1 MSAAQRM
8 QAAHEA
14 AQKAAQQQ
22 QEQQEQHHEPLLEDP
37 FPVAALAP
45 PVAANGPPKHTNGT
59 AAKRNVDVSDESAFP
74 SLGAPLAGS
83 APKSLWGAGGGAAL
97 RAKQAPVPSAASQ
110 TSRASTPAP
119 PGGDAASTTL
129 SLPVA
134 SIHISAPSDQ
144 RRGPRGFSNERRDDP
159 KTLGEVLKEVMR
171 RHDGVTIEASSSK
184 VTATFIVKARGARA
198 DERAECAKAELTA
211 WLEKKVEDKVL
222 VPKDLRAVIIGAK
235 GASSSLSLLSSLSSP
250 PFHKLTPIL
259 PLAGRT
265 LKSITDSTG
274 CSIQIPRD
282 DELDAESTP
291 ADDPDSGPQ
300 IPITLSGASTAVA
313 AAKQQIL
320 AIVRERTSKTS
331 VRVPDVP
338 AELWAL
344 LGARVAAILER
355 AGAAEGADDEVRIDV
370 PRRSAGKRGVDV
382 VKEGGEDALLSS
394 SSAAASQA
402 DKAVTVSGDKDAVKR
417 VIELIEHEVADLR
430 ATARTVSFQLPK
442 RQHRFLV
449 APSVADKILAETG
462 CAVEVPSADSASED
476 VVVRGP
482 GRDTIKAMQLVMDV
496 AGAAPVEQLDL
507 LTAHRGA
514 HDPRAYAAHLAR
526 YLIVK
531 QRLRPV
537 ALSSGTQIF
546 LPRADQIPDA
556 PNAWLEIVGDADGS
570 GPDGVAQARSA
581 VIAEVR
587 RLPPSAFDVVEV
599 DPLVHRHLIGKKGAR
614 VKHLEKE
621 HAVDV
626 VFPPAD
632 ADRNDVLLAFV
643 GENPAGPEARAALDA
658 VQGAV
663 AALAA
668 EYADLTTETIQV
680 PNALHGAVIGQ
691 GGTTLNAV
699 IGEDKLVLVQF
710 APATGG
716 EDDVVVRGPKDEVKR
731 VKDELLR
738 IAEEAKNE
746 EIVNSHVRLF
756 LSLSLFL
763 SCFSLGQQL
772 MPLMRSQVIEFEIPT
787 EHVRHIVGKSGA
799 GVNKLREDLGVRVDF
814 GGEQGGAAAKK
825 GPTSKVTVKG
835 RKENAEEAQRRIQS
849 LATRMADEVTVTI
862 PLAAS
867 VERGSLIGKQG
878 AFLKRLEDRYDVR
891 INFPRG
897 AAKGDDA
904 SPQEISIRGP
914 TKGAK
919 AAQGELVALIEYEK
933 EHGNVAS
940 FSVAVKALPRIL
952 GRGGSQVNQIKDD
965 TGVASLDVDQES
977 SDSTTAT
984 ITLRG
989 TKSSIKKAREAVEK
1003 IAQEVQDELRLEMD
1017 IPREFHTTLI
1027 GSGGSSI
1034 RDLIARCGGPTD
1046 ARASG
1051 NTVRFPRQ
1059 GDGKDKVTITAPS
1072 SVAEKIRAALE
1083 HEVELLQSRVVWG
1096 VVVPHQAHAA
1106 VIGKGAQALQDL
1118 QRKHGVKVVMPGWND
1133 YTSAGEPEN
1142 QADVADADA
1151 RDLVKVVGPK
1161 DAALAAATDL
1171 QAVKPRGGAGGS
1183 GSGAST
1189 PGGAAHSVEVA
1200 VPKKLHAQ
1208 VAQGGRFFR
1217 SLPSGT
1223 RVSHRGIKPPSS
1235 ALKSKKPPAPSSSSA
1250 QASSN
1255 GAARIDDDGADASNG
1270 AAEAEA
1276 LEFQLVSLHSDDN
1289 GDAAA
1294 DADDDTIPWVVES
1307 RTQEDAE
1314 SVADEIRRNLAKA
1327 QDASH
1332 VGFVT
1337 VPRGLMP
1344 RIVGR
1349 GGAGLD
1355 RLRAAGVDVEVVGKR
1370 DANQLTL
1377 TGSPV
1382 NIDSAYAIIQELN
1395 APRPPRRDRRDY
1407 DDDY

>member
-14 AQKAAQQQ
+14 AQKLAQQQ
-22 QEQQEQHHEPLLEDP
+22 QQEPEHHEPLLEDP

-45 PVAANGPPKHTNGT
+45 PVAVNGPPKQGANGT
-59 AAKRNVDVSDESAFP
+59 TAATKRNVDVSDESAFP

-97 RAKQAPVPSAASQ
+97 RAKQAPATTTTTTSAPSQS
-110 TSRASTPAP
+110 SRASTPAP
-119 PGGDAASTTL
+119 ASGGDAASTTL

-144 RRGPRGFSNERRDDP
+144 RRGPRGFSNERREDP

-171 RHDGVTIEASSSK
+171 RHDGVSIDASSSK
-184 VTATFIVKARGARA
+184 VTATFIIKARGARA
-198 DERAECAKAELTA
+198 DERAERAKAELTA

-235 GASSSLSLLSSLSSP
+235 G
-250 PFHKLTPIL
+250 
-259 PLAGRT
+259 RT

-282 DELDAESTP
+282 DELDADSTP

-313 AAKQQIL
+313 AARQQIL

-344 LGARVAAILER
+344 LGARVGSILER
-355 AGAAEGADDEVRIDV
+355 AGAGEGADEEVRIEV
-370 PRRSAGKRGVDV
+370 PRRSSGKRGVDV

-394 SSAAASQA
+394 SSGSAAQQQA

-417 VIELIEHEVADLR
+417 VIELLENEVADLR
-430 ATARTVSFQLPK
+430 ATARVVSFQLPK
-442 RQHRFLV
+442 RQHRFL
-449 APSVADKILAETG
+449 AASSVADKILAETG

-476 VVVRGP
+476 VIVRGP
-482 GRDTIKAMQLVMDV
+482 GRGTAQAMQLVLDV
-496 AGAAPVEQLDL
+496 ADAAQVEQLDL

-531 QRLRPV
+531 ARLRPV

-546 LPRADQIPDA
+546 LPRVDHIPDA

-570 GPDGVAQARSA
+570 GLEGVAQARGA

-599 DPLVHRHLIGKKGAR
+599 DPLVHRHLVGKKGAR
-614 VKHLEKE
+614 VKQLEKE
-621 HAVDV
+621 HSVDV

-643 GENPAGPEARAALDA
+643 GDNPAGPEARTALDA
-658 VQGAV
+658 VKGAI
-663 AALAA
+663 ASLAA

-680 PNALHGAVIGQ
+680 PHAFHAAVIGQ

-699 IGEDKLVLVQF
+699 IGEDKLVHVQF

-716 EDDVVVRGPKDEVKR
+716 EDDVVVRGPKDEVAR
-731 VKDELLR
+731 VKGELLR

-746 EIVNSHVRLF
+746 EIVNSH
-756 LSLSLFL
+756 
-763 SCFSLGQQL
+763 
-772 MPLMRSQVIEFEIPT
+772 VIEFEIPT

-814 GGEQGGAAAKK
+814 GGEQGAGAAAKK

-897 AAKGDDA
+897 NAKGDDA

-940 FSVAVKALPRIL
+940 FTVAVKALPRIL

-1003 IAQEVQDELRLEMD
+1003 IAQEVQDELRLELD

-1072 SVAEKIRAALE
+1072 SVANKIRAALE

-1133 YTSAGEPEN
+1133 YVSAGEPEN

-1235 ALKSKKPPAPSSSSA
+1235 ALKSKKPPAPSSSSPSA
-1250 QASSN
+1250 RASSN
-1255 GAARIDDDGADASNG
+1255 GAARIDDDGADAPNG
-1270 AAEAEA
+1270 ASEAEA
-1276 LEFQLVSLHSDDN
+1276 LEFQLVSLHGDDH

-1294 DADDDTIPWVVES
+1294 DADDKTIPWVVES

-1355 RLRAAGVDVEVVGKR
+1355 RLRATGVDVEVVGKR

-1407 DDDY
+1407 DDDDY

>member
-22 QEQQEQHHEPLLEDP
+22 QQQEQEQHHEPLLEDP

-45 PVAANGPPKHTNGT
+45 PIAANGPPKQANGT
-59 AAKRNVDVSDESAFP
+59 AATKRNVDVSDESAFP

-97 RAKQAPVPSAASQ
+97 RAKQAPVASAASQ
-110 TSRASTPAP
+110 SSRASTPAP
-119 PGGDAASTTL
+119 GTTAAGDAASTTL

-134 SIHISAPSDQ
+134 SIHISAPSDH

-171 RHDGVTIEASSSK
+171 RHDGVTIDASSSK
-184 VTATFIVKARGARA
+184 VTATFIIKARSVRA
-198 DERAECAKAELTA
+198 DERAERAKAELTA

-235 GASSSLSLLSSLSSP
+235 G
-250 PFHKLTPIL
+250 
-259 PLAGRT
+259 RT
-265 LKSITDSTG
+265 LKSITESTG

-282 DELDAESTP
+282 DELDAAAESTP

-300 IPITLSGASTAVA
+300 IPITLSGAATAGA

-355 AGAAEGADDEVRIDV
+355 AGAGEGADDEVRVDV
-370 PRRSAGKRGVDV
+370 PRRASGQRGVDV
-382 VKEGGEDALLSS
+382 VKEGGEDALLASS
-394 SSAAASQA
+394 SSGTQA

-417 VIELIEHEVADLR
+417 VIEQIQHEVADLR
-430 ATARTVSFQLPK
+430 TTARTVMFQLPK

-462 CAVEVPSADSASED
+462 CAVEVPSADSPSED

-482 GRDTIKAMQLVMDV
+482 GRDTVKAMQLVMDV

-570 GPDGVAQARSA
+570 GLDGVAQARSA

-599 DPLVHRHLIGKKGAR
+599 DALVHRHLVGKKGAR

-632 ADRNDVLLAFV
+632 ALDRNDVLLAFV
-643 GENPAGPEARAALDA
+643 GDNPAGPEARTALDA
-658 VQGAV
+658 AKGAI
-663 AALAA
+663 ASLAA

-680 PNALHGAVIGQ
+680 PSALHAAVIGQ

-699 IGEDKLVLVQF
+699 IGEDRLVHVHF
-710 APATGG
+710 APAGG
-716 EDDVVVRGPKDEVKR
+716 NEDDVVVRGPKDEVKR
-731 VKDELLR
+731 VTGELLR

-746 EIVNSHVRLF
+746 EIVNSHV
-756 LSLSLFL
+756 
-763 SCFSLGQQL
+763 
-772 MPLMRSQVIEFEIPT
+772 IEFEIPT
-787 EHVRHIVGKSGA
+787 QHVRHIVGKSGA

-867 VERGSLIGKQG
+867 IERGSLIGKQG

-897 AAKGDDA
+897 NPKDGDA

-1072 SVAEKIRAALE
+1072 AVADKIRAALE

-1133 YTSAGEPEN
+1133 YASAGEPEN

-1171 QAVKPRGGAGGS
+1171 QAVKPRGGDRGS

-1235 ALKSKKPPAPSSSSA
+1235 ALKSKKPPAPSSSSSA

-1276 LEFQLVSLHSDDN
+1276 LDFQLVSLHGDDN
-1289 GDAAA
+1289 GDAAT
-1294 DADDDTIPWVVES
+1294 DADEDTIPWVVDS

-1355 RLRAAGVDVEVVGKR
+1355 RLRATGVDVEVVGKR

-1395 APRPPRRDRRDY
+1395 APRPPRRDRREY

>member
-1 MSAAQRM
+1 
-8 QAAHEA
+8 
-14 AQKAAQQQ
+14 
-22 QEQQEQHHEPLLEDP
+22 
-37 FPVAALAP
+37 
-45 PVAANGPPKHTNGT
+45 
-59 AAKRNVDVSDESAFP
+59 
-74 SLGAPLAGS
+74 
-83 APKSLWGAGGGAAL
+83 
-97 RAKQAPVPSAASQ
+97 
-110 TSRASTPAP
+110 
-119 PGGDAASTTL
+119 
-129 SLPVA
+129 
-134 SIHISAPSDQ
+134 
-144 RRGPRGFSNERRDDP
+144 
-159 KTLGEVLKEVMR
+159 
-171 RHDGVTIEASSSK
+171 
-184 VTATFIVKARGARA
+184 
-198 DERAECAKAELTA
+198 
-211 WLEKKVEDKVL
+211 
-222 VPKDLRAVIIGAK
+222 
-235 GASSSLSLLSSLSSP
+235 
-250 PFHKLTPIL
+250 
-259 PLAGRT
+259 
-265 LKSITDSTG
+265 
-274 CSIQIPRD
+274 
-282 DELDAESTP
+282 
-291 ADDPDSGPQ
+291 
-300 IPITLSGASTAVA
+300 
-313 AAKQQIL
+313 
-320 AIVRERTSKTS
+320 
-331 VRVPDVP
+331 
-338 AELWAL
+338 
-344 LGARVAAILER
+344 
-355 AGAAEGADDEVRIDV
+355 
-370 PRRSAGKRGVDV
+370 
-382 VKEGGEDALLSS
+382 
-394 SSAAASQA
+394 
-402 DKAVTVSGDKDAVKR
+402 KR

-430 ATARTVSFQLPK
+430 ATARVVSFQLPK
-442 RQHRFLV
+442 RQHRFLA

-462 CAVEVPSADSASED
+462 CAVEVAPADSASED

-482 GRDTIKAMQLVMDV
+482 GRATAKAMQLVMDL
-496 AGAAPVEQLDL
+496 ADAAPVEQLDL

-526 YLIVK
+526 YLLVK
-531 QRLRPV
+531 ARLRPV
-537 ALSSGTQIF
+537 ALSSGTSIF
-546 LPRADQIPDA
+546 LPRADTIPNA
-556 PNAWLEIVGDADGS
+556 SNAWLEIVSDGAEGGS
-570 GPDGVAQARSA
+570 GLEGVAQARAA

-599 DPLVHRHLIGKKGAR
+599 DPLVHRHLVGGKKGAR
-614 VKHLEKE
+614 VKQLEKE
-621 HAVDV
+621 HSVDV

-632 ADRNDVLLAFV
+632 ADRNDVLVVFV
-643 GENPAGPEARAALDA
+643 GDDPAGPEARSALDA
-658 VQGAV
+658 VKGAIE
-663 AALAA
+663 ALAA

-699 IGEDKLVLVQF
+699 IGEDKLVHVQF
-710 APATGG
+710 APASGA
-716 EDDVVVRGPKDEVKR
+716 EDDVVVRGPKDEVAR
-731 VKDELLR
+731 VKGELLR

-746 EIVNSHVRLF
+746 EIVNSH
-756 LSLSLFL
+756 
-763 SCFSLGQQL
+763 
-772 MPLMRSQVIEFEIPT
+772 VIEFEIPT

-814 GGEQGGAAAKK
+814 GGEQGAAAAAAKK

-897 AAKGDDA
+897 KADDKS

-965 TGVASLDVDQES
+965 TGVASLDVEQES

-1003 IAQEVQDELRLEMD
+1003 IAQEVQDELRLELD

-1059 GDGKDKVTITAPS
+1059 GDGKDKVMITAPS
-1072 SVAEKIRAALE
+1072 TVADKIRAALE

-1133 YTSAGEPEN
+1133 YASAGEPEN

-1200 VPKKLHAQ
+1200 IPKKLHAQ

-1235 ALKSKKPPAPSSSSA
+1235 ALKSKKPPAPSSSARASS
-1250 QASSN
+1250 SSN

-1270 AAEAEA
+1270 ATDGAEA
-1276 LEFQLVSLHSDDN
+1276 LEFQLVSLHADDN
-1289 GDAAA
+1289 GDSTE
-1294 DADDDTIPWVVES
+1294 ADDDSIPWVVES

-1349 GGAGLD
+1349 GGSGLD
-1355 RLRAAGVDVEVVGKR
+1355 RLRATGVDVEVVGKR

-1395 APRPPRRDRRDY
+1395 APRPPRRDRREY